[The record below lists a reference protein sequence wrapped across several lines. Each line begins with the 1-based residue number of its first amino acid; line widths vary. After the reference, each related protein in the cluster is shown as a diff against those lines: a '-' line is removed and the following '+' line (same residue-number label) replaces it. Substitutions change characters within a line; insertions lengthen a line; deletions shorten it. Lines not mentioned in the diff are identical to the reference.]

1 MKCILILAF
10 ATVAVSAQSTALPST
25 LRNVRIDQKLNEQLP
40 LNVTFVD
47 DRGGHVQLGDYFH
60 ERPVILALV
69 YYQCPMLCNQVLTGL
84 LHGLKKVPWNAGEQ
98 FDVVAISI
106 DPRETP
112 SMAAAKKR
120 TFVENYG
127 RKDATSGWHFLT
139 GTEPAIRTVADT
151 VGFHYAF
158 DPLTNQFAHLAGV
171 MILTPDGRL
180 SRYFYGIQYPER
192 DLRLGLVEASNR
204 KIGSLAD
211 QVLLFCYHYDPSQGK
226 YGLAIMNVIRVLGSA
241 TALGLATLIITM
253 VRAER
258 KDG

>member
-1 MKCILILAF
+1 MKAILLLSIFAVLA
-10 ATVAVSAQSTALPST
+10 SAQPSGRPPL
-25 LRNVRIDQKLNEQLP
+25 LRNVGIDQKLNEQLP
-40 LNVTFVD
+40 LNAAFID
-47 DRGGHVQLGDYFH
+47 DTGRSIHLGDYFGQ
-60 ERPVILALV
+60 RPVILALV

-84 LHGLKKVPWNAGEQ
+84 LHGLKKISLNAGEQ

-112 SMAAAKKR
+112 SMAAAKKL
-120 TFVENYG
+120 TFIENYG
-127 RKDATSGWHFLT
+127 RKNAAAGWHFLT
-139 GTEPAIRTVADT
+139 GTEQTIRVVTEAA
-151 VGFHYAF
+151 GFHYAF
-158 DPLTNQFAHLAGV
+158 DPTTNQFAHMAGV

-192 DLRLGLVEASNR
+192 DLRLGLVEASDR

-241 TALGLATLIITM
+241 TALGLATLIVTM

-258 KDG
+258 KES